1 MPMFKVVVEC
11 SGAVGDAVLTYRN
24 VPATSSSVAA
34 FRACQ
39 KAGEHYPEYTDIRAT
54 RVEAKGYDR

>member
-1 MPMFKVVVEC
+1 MSMFKVVVVC

-24 VPATSSSVAA
+24 IPATSSSAAA
-34 FRACQ
+34 FRTCQ

-54 RVEAKGYDR
+54 RVEYEIEG